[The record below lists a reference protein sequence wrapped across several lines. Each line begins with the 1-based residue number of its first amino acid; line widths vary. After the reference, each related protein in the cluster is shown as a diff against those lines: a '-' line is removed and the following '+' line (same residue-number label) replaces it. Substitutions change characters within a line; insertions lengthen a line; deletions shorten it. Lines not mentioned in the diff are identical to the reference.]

1 VPTTYSD
8 ETELNMHARLLAHI
22 NNLIDD
28 VSNTR
33 TLVNS
38 IRTAFGGL
46 LEGSKTHDFGNL
58 ADAAGESTDVT
69 VTGAALGDYAVASL
83 GVSTQGMTLTATVTA
98 ADTVTV
104 RLQNESGGALDL
116 ASTTLRVLVFD
127 RSVLLATLS
136 AAAALAALKT

>member
-1 VPTTYSD
+1 MPTTYSD
-8 ETELNMHARLLAHI
+8 ETELNMHTRLLNHI

-28 VSNTR
+28 GSNTR

-38 IRTAFGGL
+38 IRTALGGL

-58 ADAAGESTDVT
+58 VDGAGESTDVT
-69 VTGAALGDYAVASL
+69 VTGAALGDYAVCSV
-83 GVSTQGMTLTATVTA
+83 GVDAQGITFTANVKS

-104 RLQNESGGALDL
+104 RAQNETGGAIDL

-127 RSVLLATLS
+127 RSVLLATLT
-136 AAAALAALKT
+136 AAAALLAQKT